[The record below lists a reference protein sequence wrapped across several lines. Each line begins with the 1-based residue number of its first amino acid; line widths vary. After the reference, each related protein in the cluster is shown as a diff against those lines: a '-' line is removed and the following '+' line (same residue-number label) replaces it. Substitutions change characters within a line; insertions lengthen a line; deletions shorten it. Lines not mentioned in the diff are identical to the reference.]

1 MKYYSTNGKAPVA
14 DLRKAVVKGLA
25 EDRGLYM
32 PEVIHQLPKQFF
44 TDMPNMSFQDIAFN
58 VASAFFG
65 DDVDLDSL
73 QDLVYDTLQF
83 PCPVVRV
90 KDRSAEGR
98 LQGKNIY
105 SLELF
110 HGPTLAFK
118 DVGARFM
125 ARLLQYFL
133 RHGSSSF
140 PVSCNSV
147 AANKEVNVL
156 VATSGDTGSAVANGF
171 LGVEG
176 IHVYVLYPKGKV
188 SPIQECQFT
197 TLGKNITAIEVDG
210 VFDDC
215 QALVKSAFMDQEL
228 NEHMMLTSANSIN
241 VARFL
246 PQAFYYFNAV
256 AQLSALGHQPSDIV
270 ICVPSGNFG
279 NICAALFGHQ
289 MGMPVKRFIA
299 ANNAND
305 IFYNYL
311 QTGQYNPKPSKQT
324 LANAMDVGDPSNFAR
339 IINLYS
345 QNGKLSPEETH
356 QRITSLISGAT
367 YSDEQIRE
375 TMRQCYKETGYIL
388 DPHGA
393 CGYRALEEQLKPGEI
408 GVFCETAHPA
418 KFKEKVDEILGIDVE
433 IPERLAA
440 FMKGQKQSVP
450 MTKNFDDFKKYLL
463 AQ

>member
-1 MKYYSTNGKAPVA
+1 MQYYSTNGKAPLA
-14 DLRKAVVKGLA
+14 DLKKAVVKGLA

-32 PEVIHQLPKQFF
+32 PERINKLPKAFF
-44 TDMPNMSFQDIAFN
+44 DDMPNMSFKDIAYN
-58 VASAFFG
+58 VADAFFG
-65 DDVDLDSL
+65 EDVDGDTL
-73 QDLVYDTLQF
+73 QDLVYDTLSF
-83 PCPVVRV
+83 DCPVVKV
-90 KDRSAEGR
+90 KE
-98 LQGKNIY
+98 NIY

-125 ARLLQYFL
+125 ARLLRSL
-133 RHGSSSF
+133 NPNTKGEG
-140 PVSCNSV
+140 V
-147 AANKEVNVL
+147 VNVL

-197 TLGKNITAIEVDG
+197 TLGQNITAIEVDG

-215 QALVKSAFMDQEL
+215 QRLVKSAFMDEEL
-228 NEHMMLTSANSIN
+228 NRHMMLTSANSIN

-256 AQLSALGHQPSDIV
+256 ALLTSHLSPLTSQFV

-289 MGMPVKRFIA
+289 MGLPVKRFIA

-311 QTGQYNPKPSKQT
+311 QTGRYEPKPSKQT

-345 QNGKLSPEETH
+345 ENGKLSPEETH
-356 QRITSLISGAT
+356 RRITSLISGAT
-367 YSDEQIRE
+367 YSDEQIKE
-375 TMRQCYKETGYIL
+375 TMRHCYEETGYIL

-393 CGYRALEEQLKPGEI
+393 CGYRALEEQLKPGEVGI
-408 GVFCETAHPA
+408 FCETAHPA

-433 IPERLAA
+433 IPERLQA
-440 FMKGQKQSVP
+440 FMKGTKQSVA
-450 MTKNFDDFKKYLL
+450 MTKDFEDFKQYLL
-463 AQ
+463 KQ

>member
-1 MKYYSTNGKAPVA
+1 MIYYSTNKKAPVA
-14 DLRKAVVKGLA
+14 TLEKAVVKGLA

-32 PEVIHQLPKQFF
+32 PEQIRQLPNEFF
-44 TDMPNMSFQDIAFN
+44 DNIQDMSFQELSYR
-58 VASAFFG
+58 VADAFFG
-65 DDVDLDSL
+65 EDVDAESL
-73 QDLVYDTLQF
+73 KRIVYDTLSF
-83 PCPVVRV
+83 DCPVERV
-90 KDRSAEGR
+90 TD
-98 LQGKNIY
+98 NIY

-125 ARLLQYFL
+125 ARLLQYFIKKE
-133 RHGSSSF
+133 GET
-140 PVSCNSV
+140 
-147 AANKEVNVL
+147 KEVNVL

-215 QALVKSAFMDQEL
+215 QALVKSAFMDEEL
-228 NEHMMLTSANSIN
+228 NNHMKLTSANSIN

-246 PQAFYYFNAV
+246 PQSFYYFNAY
-256 AQLSALGHQPSDIV
+256 ARMKALGLADNLV
-270 ICVPSGNFG
+270 MCVPSGNFG
-279 NICAALFGHQ
+279 NICSALFGRK
-289 MGMPVKRFIA
+289 MGLPVKRFIA

-311 QTGQYNPKPSKQT
+311 LSGKYEPKASIQT

-339 IINLYS
+339 IYDLH
-345 QNGKLSPEETH
+345 NGSHEA
-356 QRITSLISGAT
+356 ITEYISGAT
-367 YSDEQIRE
+367 YKDEQIRA
-375 TMRQCYKETGYIL
+375 TMQQCYNETGYTL

-393 CGYRALEEQLKPGEI
+393 CGYQALKDLLNDGEV

-418 KFKEKVDEILGIDVE
+418 KFKEKVDEIIGIDVE
-433 IPERLAA
+433 IPERLAD
-440 FMKGQKQSVP
+440 FMKGTKQSVP
-450 MTKNFDDFKKYLL
+450 LGKDFAGFKKFLME
-463 AQ
+463 Q

>member
-1 MKYYSTNGKAPVA
+1 MNYYSTNGKAPIA
-14 DLRKAVVKGLA
+14 DLQKAVVKGLA

-32 PEVIHQLPKQFF
+32 PEEIYKLPKAFID
-44 TDMPNMSFQDIAFN
+44 DMPKMAFQDIAYN
-58 VASAFFG
+58 VAQNFFG
-65 DDVDLDSL
+65 DDVDGDAL
-73 QDLVYDTLQF
+73 QDIVYDTLQF
-83 PCPVVRV
+83 DCPVVKV
-90 KDRSAEGR
+90 TD
-98 LQGKNIY
+98 NIFA
-105 SLELF
+105 LELF

-125 ARLLQYFL
+125 ARLLGYFL
-133 RHGSSSF
+133 RQGGGDACGETASHRT
-140 PVSCNSV
+140 
-147 AANKEVNVL
+147 VNVL

-215 QALVKSAFMDQEL
+215 QALVKSAFMDAEL
-228 NEHMMLTSANSIN
+228 NKHMKLTSANSIN

-246 PQAFYYFNAV
+246 PQAFYYFNAY
-256 AQLSALGHQPSDIV
+256 ARMKALGKADELV
-270 ICVPSGNFG
+270 MCVPSGNFG
-279 NICAALFGHQ
+279 NICSALFGHQ
-289 MGMPVKRFIA
+289 MGLPIKRFIA

-305 IFYNYL
+305 IFYKYL
-311 QTGQYNPKPSKQT
+311 QTGKYEPKASVQT

-345 QNGKLSPEETH
+345 DNRLLSEAETH

-367 YSDEQIRE
+367 YSDEQIKE
-375 TMRQCYKETGYIL
+375 TMRKCYSETGYIL

-393 CGYRALEEQLKPGEI
+393 CGFRALQENLKPGEV

-418 KFKEKVDEILGIDVE
+418 KFKEKVDEILGIDIE
-433 IPERLAA
+433 IPARLRA
-440 FMKGQKQSVP
+440 FMEGQKQSVE
-450 MTKNFDDFKKYLL
+450 MSKDFADFKAYLM
-463 AQ
+463 QQ

>member
-1 MKYYSTNGKAPVA
+1 MIYYSTNKKAPVA
-14 DLRKAVVKGLA
+14 TLEKAVVKGLA

-32 PEVIHQLPKQFF
+32 PEQIRHLPKEFF
-44 TDMPNMSFQDIAFN
+44 DNIQDMSFQELSYR
-58 VASAFFG
+58 VADAFFG
-65 DDVDLDSL
+65 EDVDAESL
-73 QDLVYDTLQF
+73 KRIVYDTLSF
-83 PCPVVRV
+83 DCPVKRV
-90 KDRSAEGR
+90 TD
-98 LQGKNIY
+98 NIY

-125 ARLLQYFL
+125 ARLLQYFIKKE
-133 RHGSSSF
+133 GET
-140 PVSCNSV
+140 
-147 AANKEVNVL
+147 KEVNVL

-215 QALVKSAFMDQEL
+215 QALVKSAFMDEEL
-228 NEHMMLTSANSIN
+228 NNHMKLTSANSIN

-246 PQAFYYFNAV
+246 PQSFYYFNAY
-256 AQLSALGHQPSDIV
+256 ARMKALGLADNLV
-270 ICVPSGNFG
+270 MCVPSGNFG
-279 NICAALFGHQ
+279 NICSALFGRK
-289 MGMPVKRFIA
+289 MGLPVKRFIA

-311 QTGQYNPKPSKQT
+311 QTGKYEPKASIQT

-339 IINLYS
+339 IYDLH
-345 QNGKLSPEETH
+345 NGSHEA
-356 QRITSLISGAT
+356 ITEYISGAT
-367 YSDEQIRE
+367 YKDEQIRA
-375 TMRQCYKETGYIL
+375 TMQQCYNETGYTL

-393 CGYRALEEQLKPGEI
+393 CGYQALKDLLNDGEV

-418 KFKEKVDEILGIDVE
+418 KFKEKVDEIIGIDVE
-433 IPERLAA
+433 IPERLAD
-440 FMKGQKQSVP
+440 FMKGTKQSVP
-450 MTKNFDDFKKYLL
+450 LGKDFAGFKKFLME
-463 AQ
+463 Q

>member
-1 MKYYSTNGKAPVA
+1 MKYYSTNHKAPMA
-14 DLRKAVVKGLA
+14 DLRKAVVNGLA

-32 PEVIHQLPKQFF
+32 PEHINRLPKAFF
-44 TDMPNMSFQDIAFN
+44 DDMPRMRFQDIAYN
-58 VASAFFG
+58 VAAAFFG
-65 DDVDLDSL
+65 DDVDLDGL
-73 QDLVYDTLQF
+73 QELVYDTLQF
-83 PCPVVRV
+83 DCPVVRV
-90 KDRSAEGR
+90 KD
-98 LQGKNIY
+98 NIY
-105 SLELF
+105 ALELF

-125 ARLLQYFL
+125 ARLLQYFI
-133 RHGSSSF
+133 
-140 PVSCNSV
+140 
-147 AANKEVNVL
+147 KEEKGRGPVNVL

-197 TLGKNITAIEVDG
+197 TLGQNITALEVDG

-215 QALVKSAFMDQEL
+215 QRLVKQAFMDQEL
-228 NEHMMLTSANSIN
+228 RQHMRLTSANSIN

-256 AQLSALGHQPSDIV
+256 ARLMAAANSSLFTLHSSLK

-279 NICAALFGHQ
+279 NLCAALFGHE
-289 MGMPVKRFIA
+289 MGLPVKQFIA

-311 QTGQYNPKPSKQT
+311 QTGRYEPKASRQT

-339 IINLYS
+339 ILDLYGGS
-345 QNGKLSPEETH
+345 HE
-356 QRITSLISGAT
+356 RITQLISGAT
-367 YSDEQIRE
+367 YSDDQIRE
-375 TMRQCYKETGYIL
+375 TMRRCYAETSYVL

-393 CGYRALEEQLKPGEI
+393 CGYRALEEQLSEGEVGI
-408 GVFCETAHPA
+408 FCETAHPA
-418 KFKEKVDEILGIDVE
+418 KFKEKVDEILGIDIA
-433 IPERLAA
+433 IPERLQA
-440 FMKGQKQSVP
+440 FMKGRKQSIA
-450 MTKNFDDFKKYLL
+450 MTKDYDDFRRYLL
-463 AQ
+463 SEAQ

>member
-1 MKYYSTNGKAPVA
+1 MKYYSTNGKAPIA
-14 DLRKAVVKGLA
+14 DLHKAVVKGLA

-32 PEVIHQLPKQFF
+32 PERINKLPQAFF
-44 TDMPNMSFQDIAFN
+44 DNIEKMSFQEIAYT

-65 DDVDLDSL
+65 EDVDPDALHDI
-73 QDLVYDTLQF
+73 VYDTLSF
-83 PCPVVRV
+83 DCPVVNV
-90 KDRSAEGR
+90 KE
-98 LQGKNIY
+98 NIY
-105 SLELF
+105 TLELF

-125 ARLLQYFL
+125 ARLLQYFI
-133 RHGSSSF
+133 RQEQG
-140 PVSCNSV
+140 NQQ
-147 AANKEVNVL
+147 VNVL

-171 LGVEG
+171 LGVDG

-210 VFDDC
+210 VVDDC
-215 QALVKSAFMDQEL
+215 QALVKSAFMDAEL
-228 NEHMMLTSANSIN
+228 NQHMKLTSANSIN

-246 PQAFYYFNAV
+246 PQAFYYFNAYARMKEQGKADNLV
-256 AQLSALGHQPSDIV
+256 M
-270 ICVPSGNFG
+270 CVPSGNFG
-279 NICAALFGHQ
+279 NICAALFGHA
-289 MGMPVKRFIA
+289 MGLPIKRFIA

-305 IFYNYL
+305 IFFKYL
-311 QTGQYNPKPSKQT
+311 QTGKYEPKPSKQT

-339 IINLYS
+339 IYDLY
-345 QNGKLSPEETH
+345 GKSHE
-356 QRITSLISGAT
+356 RITSLISGAT
-367 YSDEQIRE
+367 YNDEQIRE
-375 TMRQCYKETGYIL
+375 TMRACYEDTEYIL

-393 CGYRALEEQLKPGEI
+393 CGYQALVDGLQSDEF

-433 IPERLAA
+433 IPERLAN

-450 MTKNFDDFKKYLL
+450 MTKDFADFKQYLL
-463 AQ
+463 KQ